1 MEPVRPAP
9 STRRTKK
16 LNMSAGRPPEFI
28 GTPLTEGSPRP
39 CGLCGD
45 TRRLTKTH
53 VPPRTAGNTSTVER
67 APDLLTPAGLR
78 RPGRWNRGGLWVRG
92 LCEDCNQLAGRR
104 YDEAYGD
111 FARALEAAA
120 RARHRGLQLPPSDAP
135 HVRLAPGLVS
145 RCILIGMFT
154 IHPRLRQIFP
164 ILAKD
169 LRNEEPTLRWP
180 ESVQLR
186 VGQYHGP
193 RALLASGIFM
203 ARVLGHRTQHFTFGD
218 VVFAPL
224 VWSLVPDVAEAQP
237 VDQLADAS
245 EWPNYSSERTR
256 VDLRHIVRRFPTFLH
271 PALSGTRDQWIE
283 LMGEAGTDAEAVIL
297 HGRRRGP

>member
-1 MEPVRPAP
+1 
-9 STRRTKK
+9 
-16 LNMSAGRPPEFI
+16 MSAGRPPEII
-28 GTPLTEGSPRP
+28 GTPLAAGSPRP

-45 TRRLTKTH
+45 TRKLTKTH

-67 APDLLTPAGLR
+67 ASDLLTPEGRR

-111 FARALEAAA
+111 FARALGIAA
-120 RARHRGLQLPPSDAP
+120 RARNRGFQFPSSHAP
-135 HVRLAPGLVS
+135 FVRLAPGLVS
-145 RCILIGMFT
+145 RCILIGMFA

-164 ILAKD
+164 ILADD
-169 LRNEEPTLRWP
+169 LRAEEPTLRWP
-180 ESVQLR
+180 DSVHLR
-186 VGQYHGP
+186 VGQHHES
-193 RALLASGIFM
+193 RALLTSGIFM
-203 ARVLGHRTQHFTFGD
+203 ARVLGHRTQHFTFSD
-218 VVFAPL
+218 IAFAPL
-224 VWSLVPDVAEAQP
+224 VWSLVPDVKEAQP

-256 VDLRHIVRRFPTFLH
+256 VDLRHIVRRFPPFLH
-271 PALSGTRDQWIE
+271 PAFQATRDQWIE

-297 HGRRRGP
+297 HGRR